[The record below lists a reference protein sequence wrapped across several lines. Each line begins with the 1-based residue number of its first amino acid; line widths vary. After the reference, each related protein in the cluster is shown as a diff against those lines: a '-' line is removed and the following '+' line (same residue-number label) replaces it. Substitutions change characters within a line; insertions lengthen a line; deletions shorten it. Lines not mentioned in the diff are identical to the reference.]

1 MKNLVAWPAYLL
13 GGAMMSTGVGEIA
26 GFGLMTFSV
35 GMLLHW
41 RFWLLGALAFMVGF
55 WLAGD

>member
-1 MKNLVAWPAYLL
+1 MKNLVAWPAYLS

-26 GFGLMTFSV
+26 GFGLITFLV
-35 GMLLHW
+35 GMLLHL
-41 RFWLLGALAFMVGF
+41 RVWLLGALGFMVGF